1 MKKIVLAIAAGV
13 LLASCGNSATQNP
26 AQTGATVIEDKA
38 TVGRTTDG
46 AVTYGEGAAR
56 VQVFSDFQCPACQ
69 SSNQTVAP
77 VLDEL
82 AEAGKITIE
91 YRQFP
96 LTQIHKNAYAD
107 ANAAL
112 CAADQNAF
120 RSYHQALYA
129 LEVSKRGATVSD
141 AERIAAANSLGMD
154 MEKFSSCVNNQ
165 ENKAKVDADMTLGN
179 SLGISGTPTY
189 LLDGQS
195 LSLGAFT
202 PADNSTVTFQKNLRK
217 FLETYVARTSG
228 QSEPVVTSD
237 ENASTGDNGVGGV
250 VSTPATH

>member
-195 LSLGAFT
+195 LSLVAFT
-202 PADNSTVTFQKNLRK
+202 PADNSTATFQRNLRE
-217 FLETYVARTSG
+217 FLETHAARTSG